1 MKSMASGG
9 RSLVVTVSIAVG
21 ALPPRCLLRLA
32 WCARGRWLVPMM
44 RLQPYYK
51 LLLHHDDVWI

>member
-32 WCARGRWLVPMM
+32 WCAGRWLVMM
-44 RLQPYYK
+44 RLQQPFYK
-51 LLLHHDDVWI
+51 LLPTTTS